1 MIFGGA
7 ASRSSRAF
15 FAKTASLMR
24 LTKRMRSRLEDDIT
38 TELRVL
44 ESHLDGMLS
53 RVQHNS
59 LTLKRLQSFEMRLLA
74 MNTLAEMI
82 EFILAET
89 KILFGLDVV
98 NLWLVDPKNEIA
110 AYLDSD
116 HYDYRRREGLLLI
129 NQESPLSECFD
140 GSNQPMLGGYQSSD
154 CERFFSASL
163 AKKPASVVI
172 APLVRREKYL
182 GSLNLGSYR
191 DDRFVQGMATDFIE
205 HIASVI
211 SICLENNLNVET
223 MRRTSLVDP
232 LTGVNNRR
240 FLEQRIEEE
249 LDRSQRTREP
259 LSCLFLDIDYFK
271 RINDG
276 YGHQAGDHVLAAV
289 ATMVKKQLRN
299 NDVLAR
305 YGGEEFVALL
315 SQSDNKHTVEIAERI
330 RTSIADLRIL
340 FAEQTIPVTISL
352 GAATYQPAFAL
363 KKPVAEIALQLIQT
377 ADAALYEAKRNGRNR
392 VENGGLVLRMD
403 AA

>member
-1 MIFGGA
+1 
-7 ASRSSRAF
+7 
-15 FAKTASLMR
+15 MR
-24 LTKRMRSRLEDDIT
+24 LTKRMRSSLEDDIT

-129 NQESPLSECFD
+129 NQESPLCDSFD
-140 GSNQPMLGGYQSSD
+140 GSNQPVLGGYRSSD

-191 DDRFVQGMATDFIE
+191 SDRFVQGMATDFIE

-289 ATMVKKQLRN
+289 ATVIKKQLRN

>member
-1 MIFGGA
+1 M
-7 ASRSSRAF
+7 STRP
-15 FAKTASLMR
+15 
-24 LTKRMRSRLEDDIT
+24 RLEDDIT

-59 LTLKRLQSFEMRLLA
+59 LTLKRLQGFEMRLLA
-74 MNTLAEMI
+74 INTWAEMI

-110 AYLDSD
+110 TYLESD
-116 HYDYRRREGLLLI
+116 HYDYRRREGLLLL
-129 NQESPLSECFD
+129 NQEVPIYA
-140 GSNQPMLGGYQSSD
+140 GAGGIKQPVLGGYRD
-154 CERFFSASL
+154 NDWERFFPAAL
-163 AKKPASVVI
+163 TKKPASVVI
-172 APLVRREKYL
+172 APLVRRDKYL
-182 GSLNLGSYR
+182 GSLNMGSYR
-191 DDRFVQGMATDFIE
+191 SDRFVQGMATDFIE

-223 MRRTSLVDP
+223 IRRTSLVDP

-249 LDRSQRTREP
+249 LDRSQRTRDP

-289 ATMVKKQLRN
+289 ATAIKKQLRN

-315 SQSDNKHTVEIAERI
+315 SRSDNKPTVEIAERI
-330 RTSIADLRIL
+330 RLCIADLRIV
-340 FAEQTIPVTISL
+340 FAEQAIPVTISL
-352 GAATYQPAFAL
+352 GAATYRPASAV
-363 KKPVAEIALQLIQT
+363 KKPGAEIALQLIQT
-377 ADAALYEAKRNGRNR
+377 ADAALYEAKRAGRNR
-392 VENGGLVLRMD
+392 VENGGLVLQTD